1 MPKFEEFK
9 CPVCKQQFDANDDIV
24 TCPVCGT
31 PHHRHCYE
39 LTGHCVNK
47 GLHSAGYN
55 YYDDNEG
62 SPAPQTSTKPQVDGA
77 YYIPPIPAEQ
87 EDERQPRTFG
97 FPTEID
103 NSNEKYEHD
112 SETINGESISD
123 YAATIRI
130 SVPRFIAK
138 FKQMEKTKKKAGW
151 NWCAFFFGSFYLL
164 FRKMYKQGI
173 MFLCINMAAIM
184 GEMTLIFKMAPKY
197 VQAIQDLYANASDK
211 ITIEQLNEI
220 MKVSDYANAV
230 KIGYIALAVLL
241 IIRIIVAV
249 FADYFYKNTVS
260 DIIKKVGQQIKD
272 GASFM
277 QSPILMNADA
287 DLSQEQMRKMYLARL
302 GGVSW
307 FAPSAAY
314 LIIMLAF
321 RLI

>member
-9 CPVCKQQFDANDDIV
+9 CPVCKQQFDVDDDIV

-31 PHHRHCYE
+31 PHHRHCYD

-55 YYDDNEG
+55 YYDDKEN
-62 SPAPQTSTKPQVDGA
+62 SPAPQTSTKPQTDGA
-77 YYIPPIPAEQ
+77 YYIPPIAAEH
-87 EDERQPRTFG
+87 EEKQPRTFG
-97 FPTEID
+97 LPADIGLSDE
-103 NSNEKYEHD
+103 EYAHD

-130 SVPRFIAK
+130 NIPRFITK
-138 FKQMEKTKKKAGW
+138 FKQMEKTKRKAGW

-173 MFLCINMAAIM
+173 MFLCMNMAAVM
-184 GEMTLIFKMAPKY
+184 GEMTLILKMAPKY
-197 VQAIQDLYANASDK
+197 VQAMQDLYANASDK
-211 ITIEQLNEI
+211 ITVEQLNEI
-220 MKVSDYANAV
+220 MKVSDFATAV
-230 KIGYIALAVLL
+230 KIVYVTLAVLL
-241 IIRIIVAV
+241 MIRIIIAV

-260 DIIKKVGQQIKD
+260 DIIKKVGRQIKD

-277 QSPILMNADA
+277 QSPIMMNTDE
-287 DLSQEQMRKMYLARL
+287 DLSQEQMRRMYLARL